1 MILQA
6 YQISSIGFMIVTI
19 IILLQFFIG
28 SYFHK
33 MIGLE
38 TIQILQFFYFITI
51 LVDLRTT
58 TFLKSLNVLK
68 YSAYGGYSNY

>member
-1 MILQA
+1 MMLQA

-28 SYFHK
+28 SYSHK

-38 TIQILQFFYFITI
+38 TI
-51 LVDLRTT
+51 
-58 TFLKSLNVLK
+58 
-68 YSAYGGYSNY
+68 